1 MNEMSIRRAR
11 QSCARARSVAPG
23 QGQVQP
29 GACEGKRGRGEIV
42 ERRRRASPPMIE
54 GKGTMNDEVKGP
66 HVWGGSPPRKIPL
79 SEEAQKWRRI
89 VRWCFSMCIADGVI
103 ILINGP
109 HGRVGNA
116 LALVLIVSLIAGRY
130 AQRRFLLALRKVE
143 RALSSSRR
151 RAFMEWLSRLRH

>member
-1 MNEMSIRRAR
+1 
-11 QSCARARSVAPG
+11 
-23 QGQVQP
+23 
-29 GACEGKRGRGEIV
+29 
-42 ERRRRASPPMIE
+42 
-54 GKGTMNDEVKGP
+54 MNDEVKGR
-66 HVWGGSPPRKIPL
+66 HFWGGSPPRKIPL

-89 VRWCFSMCIADGVI
+89 VWWCFSMCIADGVI

-130 AQRRFLLALRKVE
+130 AQWRFLLALRKVE